1 MYPWLWLT
9 GEAEEVVM
17 VGKLL
22 LVVVNEGLL
31 LLNDDVVPEE
41 ATGMFG

>member
-9 GEAEEVVM
+9 GEAEEVGM

-31 LLNDDVVPEE
+31 LLNDDEDPKE